1 MIWWAAVVVLALM
14 AGGWFSGRYGWWRQA
29 VPDSCPRILMYHM
42 VSESRPGAAFNKLR
56 VRPEMF
62 ERQVRW
68 LAQQGYHFALMSEVA
83 ACSSLPKKTV
93 AITFDD
99 GYEDNYLN
107 AHPVLE
113 KYRACATLYLVEDR
127 FDRDWSV
134 NKKSH
139 HNSGELMAEKKLSD
153 DQVVA
158 MLASGCWELGG
169 HTRTHANLSRLDAS
183 AKREEIAASKEAL
196 EKRFNTRLS
205 SFAYPFGIYSQD
217 DVVAA
222 REAGFDT
229 AVTTVEGIDRVIG
242 DAPYELKR
250 IKISGKDNWLAFRL
264 RLRSGRRG

>member
-1 MIWWAAVVVLALM
+1 MIWIVVLTLVAVL
-14 AGGWFSGRYGWWRQA
+14 WFSLRYGWWRRS
-29 VPDSCPRILMYHM
+29 VPDSHPRILMYHM
-42 VSESRPGAAFNKLR
+42 VSEPRPGAAFNKLR
-56 VRPEMF
+56 VPPVMF

-68 LAQQGYHFALMSEVA
+68 LAQQGYHFALMSELA
-83 ACSSLPKKTV
+83 ACPTLPNKTV

-139 HNSGELMAEKKLSD
+139 HNSGELMAEKKLRD
-153 DQVVA
+153 DQVAA

-169 HTRTHANLSRLDAS
+169 HTRSHANLSRLDAG
-183 AKREEIAASKEAL
+183 ARKEEIAASKEAL

-217 DVVAA
+217 DVIAVSD
-222 REAGFDT
+222 AGFDS
-229 AVTTVEGIDRVIG
+229 AVTTVEGIDSNIDNSR
-242 DAPYELKR
+242 YELKR

-264 RLRSGRRG
+264 RLRTGRRG